1 MVVYGLTGGVGM
13 GKTTAAR
20 QLECRGVR
28 VTDTDII
35 AREVVEPGTEGL
47 LAVVNRF
54 GPGIL
59 KADGSLDRAKL
70 AAVVFE
76 KESLRQDL
84 ETLLHPR
91 IRAAWQARLEAWRN
105 EGCERAVVVIPLLF
119 ETGAEQT
126 GRELPPSRRAE
137 EFEGRKRGLTNKR
150 VLNARLK
157 EALGYEFRHP
167 TYREGY
173 ARELAGVV
181 DKK

>member
-1 MVVYGLTGGVGM
+1 M
-13 GKTTAAR
+13 
-20 QLECRGVR
+20 
-28 VTDTDII
+28 TDTDII

-59 KADGSLDRAKL
+59 KADGGLDRAKL

-119 ETGAEQT
+119 ETGAEKLVDRTICVACTAATQMERL
-126 GRELPPSRRAE
+126 RERGWSDAHVGARIGSQWPIEKKMERSDYVVWSEGAE
-137 EFEGRKRGLTNKR
+137 EITRKQIDR
-150 VLNARLK
+150 VV
-157 EALGYEFRHP
+157 G
-167 TYREGY
+167 
-173 ARELAGVV
+173 
-181 DKK
+181 